1 MTDSPHRGRE
11 EQSGFPDEPNP
22 TQPLG
27 DTYPGYTDPAYA
39 SQAPYGHPYQA
50 PAAPDPT
57 AQLPAYS
64 PYGYDPYSTGQY
76 GQYGG
81 QYPPG
86 GPGQPPPPDDQP
98 KSPRWLWVLAVTAVL
113 AVIGLVIALVIVYDN
128 SSRQETVVAP
138 PPSLT
143 EPSSP
148 TRTPPTTTSRRPT
161 TPVFPVPTVPTV
173 PTVPPTT
180 GSTAPG
186 PTETVVYDVS
196 GEGRAINIT
205 YVDNGGLLQTEFN
218 VILPWSK
225 EVQLAE
231 PAEASASISII
242 NVGREVNC
250 SITVNGATVEQ
261 RTGTGLTIC
270 TGTG

>member
-1 MTDSPHRGRE
+1 MTDSPHRGRD
-11 EQSGFPDEPNP
+11 EQPGFREGPDP

-27 DTYPGYTDPAYA
+27 NGYPGYPDPAYA
-39 SQAPYGHPYQA
+39 SQAPYGPTYQA
-50 PAAPDPT
+50 PPAPPT
-57 AQLPAYS
+57 EQLPAYS

-86 GPGQPPPPDDQP
+86 GPGEPPPEEP
-98 KSPRWLWVLAVTAVL
+98 KSPRWLWVLAATAVL

-138 PPSLT
+138 PPSLS

-148 TRTPPTTTSRRPT
+148 TRTPTTTSPHPLDSGVPLPT
-161 TPVFPVPTVPTV
+161 LPS
-173 PTVPPTT
+173 VPPTT
-180 GSTAPG
+180 GTTPPG
-186 PTETVVYDVS
+186 PTETVVYNVNGD
-196 GEGRAINIT
+196 GRAINIT

-218 VILPWSK
+218 VLLPWSK
-225 EVQLAE
+225 EVQLPE
-231 PAEASASISII
+231 PANGSASISII

-250 SITVNGATVEQ
+250 SISVNGVTLEQ
-261 RTGTGLTIC
+261 RTGAGLTIC
-270 TGTG
+270 TATG